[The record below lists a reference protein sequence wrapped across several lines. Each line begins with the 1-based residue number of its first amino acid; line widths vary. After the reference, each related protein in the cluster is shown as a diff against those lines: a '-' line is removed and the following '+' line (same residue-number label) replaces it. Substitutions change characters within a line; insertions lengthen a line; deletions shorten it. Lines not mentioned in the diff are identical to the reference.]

1 MRMDHQRNTV
11 DLTNLKKMKVERTKN
26 NPLLKVK
33 SLIIL
38 KVKNDPTGKEEE
50 RLVEDIERKN
60 NNYFVCSAI
69 YLSNVF

>member
-1 MRMDHQRNTV
+1 MDHHRNTV

-26 NPLLKVK
+26 NPILKVK

>member
-11 DLTNLKKMKVERTKN
+11 DLTNLKKMKVEQRKG
-26 NPLLKVK
+26 NPIQRAKKLLT
-33 SLIIL
+33 LR
-38 KVKNDPTGKEEE
+38 VKNDPTGKEEE